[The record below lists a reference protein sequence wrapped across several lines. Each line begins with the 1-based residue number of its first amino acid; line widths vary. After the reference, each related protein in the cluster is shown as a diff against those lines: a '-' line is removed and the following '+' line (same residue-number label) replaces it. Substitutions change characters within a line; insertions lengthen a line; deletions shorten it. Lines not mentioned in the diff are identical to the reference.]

1 MTVLSKKNH
10 QVLNFIGTI
19 PVVERDLITTWL
31 WENVG
36 GDHAWTWMDLGVAV
50 GELGL
55 GPNGRKAK

>member
-1 MTVLSKKNH
+1 MTVLNKENH

-31 WENVG
+31 WENIG
-36 GDHAWTWMDLGVAV
+36 DDHAWTWMDLGEAV